1 MINIRR
7 DAALNFS
14 KLYKSLAVLIILLI
28 WIRIWVIR
36 DLNSLSFTF
45 PSSFCRIL
53 KYNPILWFFVPHLF
67 FWLLDLIFVVAVILP
82 NQFKFYN
89 MLLSASRNCL
99 WAKLM
104 TNVCILSF
112 DLKFKL
118 LFNEF
123 EDFLCIFFFWEQE
136 LRQNSTFVSITVF

>member
-53 KYNPILWFFVPHLF
+53 KYNPILWFFVPHFF

-99 WAKLM
+99 WTKLM
-104 TNVCILSF
+104 TYVCILSF
-112 DLKFKL
+112 DLRFKL

-123 EDFLCIFFFWEQE
+123 EDFLCIFFFWEQK